1 MTVGFVMKQFVEISR
16 LGFKQVDLFTM
27 HMVQDKSRIAVG
39 KKMLKWVDIR
49 KGQETTRYS
58 SSGGYLPSREAG
70 R

>member
-39 KKMLKWVDIR
+39 KNLKENVEM
-49 KGQETTRYS
+49 G
-58 SSGGYLPSREAG
+58 
-70 R
+70 